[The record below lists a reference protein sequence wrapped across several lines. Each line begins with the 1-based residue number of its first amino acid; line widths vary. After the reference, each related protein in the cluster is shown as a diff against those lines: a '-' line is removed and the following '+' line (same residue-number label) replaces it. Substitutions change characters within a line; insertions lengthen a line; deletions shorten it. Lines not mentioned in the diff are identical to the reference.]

1 MIRFFAVVNYM
12 VRTFSFCSNL
22 YADVIANIILL
33 HIFINLKIVFNSWNM
48 ILKLKS
54 FIQMDTYIIHKKR
67 LTSRVAINFVDETRG
82 DFIWYQ
88 SSYNSNQSESNL
100 RHLNFDPYPSR
111 TRGGPWVTLVAT
123 HATMRMSLIF
133 KCPIISIVSELSGFW
148 GVSTIKW
155 NSYPTLL

>member
-1 MIRFFAVVNYM
+1 MNEKFNENAKVEKFTNMLGIAV
-12 VRTFSFCSNL
+12 RL
-22 YADVIANIILL
+22 IVI
-33 HIFINLKIVFNSWNM
+33 
-48 ILKLKS
+48 
-54 FIQMDTYIIHKKR
+54 DP
-67 LTSRVAINFVDETRG
+67 
-82 DFIWYQ
+82 
-88 SSYNSNQSESNL
+88 L